1 MLRARRLL
9 GASRPIP
16 PPDPIA
22 AAPTTLSELNGWL
35 AGRVLSS
42 GCRTLPPERAA
53 VLERAS
59 GQARIYATGRPPLP
73 GLDRVSTAFGLD
85 EPERDLLL
93 AAALVEASP
102 EAARLIAVVA
112 EPGASQRMT
121 LGQLAALGLEP
132 ADFLARLWPDAPMV
146 DFGLL
151 ALTGEGP
158 LVTRELAVPPDV
170 TAAVLDLRGA
180 AALPL
185 RMMGDEDRARP
196 LPPGIADRV
205 ATLTRMLTQREVP
218 GAPFIIVT
226 GIADSGRRDIARSI
240 AASLRPV
247 AVEAPL
253 ADLTEPERQ
262 VAFRRTV
269 RMNDA
274 AAILDIPGE
283 ADGAMPGAVLHGLDG
298 PVILIA
304 PAGSFAAIAARFE
317 RVAISIDVPRS
328 SVAER
333 AELWRQAIPSVFPED
348 HARIAE
354 RFAFGRAG
362 IGRAQRMALISAR
375 IQGRKLPDGADLMNA
390 CDQLRTAE
398 FNGSAQRMA
407 CVFRREDIVLRRET
421 EAELDL
427 AIAWARHGSRLF
439 AQDGP
444 GGALRAG
451 QGLACLF
458 SGPPGTGKTMA
469 AQIVAREVDY
479 ALYRIDLSRVIDKFI
494 GESEKRLAALFD
506 EAERSRVALFFDE
519 ADACFGKRTELRDSH
534 DRYANITIDFLL
546 QRLESF
552 DGLAILAT
560 NLVGNMDDAFLRRIR
575 VRAEFTPPGPAE
587 RQRIWDRLLPLPE
600 ARSDDIDIDI
610 LSDAFEL
617 VGGEIRNAIYTAHLL
632 AAGEGAMLAMRHC
645 VKGLWRELA
654 KIGRLPDRTR
664 LGPWQHLV
672 AEETGRSRF
681 AGRQVSCP
689 AQPSAAVTHRQ
700 NGLAGQ

>member
-1 MLRARRLL
+1 MLRAPPAC
-9 GASRPIP
+9 GASLLIP
-16 PPDPIA
+16 SPDPVA
-22 AAPTTLSELNGWL
+22 AAPATMSELNGWL
-35 AGRVLSS
+35 AARILSS
-42 GCRTLPPERAA
+42 GRTTLPPERAA
-53 VLERAS
+53 AIERTAGEHS
-59 GQARIYATGRPPLP
+59 RPGAPGRPHLP
-73 GLDRVSTAFGLD
+73 GLDRICTTFGLD
-85 EPERDLLL
+85 DAERDLLL

-102 EAARLIAVVA
+102 EAARLIAVMG
-112 EPGASQRMT
+112 EPGAGRGMA

-132 ADFLARLWPDAPMV
+132 ADFLGRLRPDAPMI
-146 DFGLL
+146 DFGLV
-151 ALTGEGP
+151 AVQGEGP

-180 AALPL
+180 SAMPL
-185 RMMGDEDRARP
+185 CAMDDADRRRP

-205 ATLTRMLTQREVP
+205 AALARMLARREMP
-218 GAPFIIVT
+218 GAPFVIVT
-226 GIADSGRRDIARSI
+226 GIVDSGRRDIARSI

-247 AVEAPL
+247 AIEAPL

-262 VAFRRTV
+262 MAFRRTV
-269 RMNDA
+269 RMNA
-274 AAILDIPGE
+274 AVAILGVSQDTDT
-283 ADGAMPGAVLHGLDG
+283 ATLAKNLRGLDS
-298 PVILIA
+298 PVIVIA
-304 PAGSFAAIAARFE
+304 PAGAFAAVAARVD
-317 RVAISIDVPRS
+317 RVAISLDVPRS
-328 SVAER
+328 NVAER
-333 AELWRQAIPSVFPED
+333 AELWRQAIPSVVPED
-348 HARIAE
+348 RTRVAE
-354 RFAFGRAG
+354 RFGFGRTG
-362 IGRAQRMALISAR
+362 IDRALRLAVTSAR
-375 IQGRKLPDGADLMNA
+375 IDGRKAPTADDLLTA

-398 FNGSAQRMA
+398 FNGSAQRMT
-407 CVFRREDIVLRRET
+407 CSFRRDDIVLRRET

-439 AQDGP
+439 AADGP
-444 GGALRAG
+444 GGALQAG
-451 QGLACLF
+451 HGLACLF

-546 QRLESF
+546 QRLETF
-552 DGLAILAT
+552 EGLAILAT

-575 VRAEFTPPGPAE
+575 VRAEFTPPGPPE
-587 RQRIWDRLLPLPE
+587 RQRIWDRLLPVPG
-600 ARSDDIDIDI
+600 ARSDDIDIAI

-632 AAGEGAMLAMRHC
+632 AAGEGEPLAMRHC

-664 LGPWQHLV
+664 LGVWQHLV
-672 AEETGRSRF
+672 ADETGRPRL
-681 AGRQVSCP
+681 AGR
-689 AQPSAAVTHRQ
+689 
-700 NGLAGQ
+700 

>member
-1 MLRARRLL
+1 MLRAPPLF
-9 GASRPIP
+9 AATRPAP
-16 PPDPIA
+16 PPDPVA
-22 AAPTTLSELNGWL
+22 AASAALSELNGWL
-35 AGRVLSS
+35 AARILSS
-42 GCRTLPPERAA
+42 GRTTLPPERAA
-53 VLERAS
+53 AVERAAGAQARMRAS
-59 GQARIYATGRPPLP
+59 GRPHLP
-73 GLDRVSTAFGLD
+73 GLDRVSAAMGLD
-85 EPERDLLL
+85 DAERDLLL

-102 EAARLIAVVA
+102 EAARLIAVMG
-112 EPGASQRMT
+112 EPGASRRMV
-121 LGQLAALGLEP
+121 LGQVAALGFEP
-132 ADFLARLWPDAPMV
+132 ADFLVRLRPDAPMV
-146 DFGLL
+146 DFGLV
-151 ALTGEGP
+151 ALKGDGP

-170 TAAVLDLRGA
+170 TAAVLGLRGA
-180 AALPL
+180 SALPL
-185 RMMGDEDRARP
+185 RLMNDEDRSRP

-205 ATLTRMLTQREVP
+205 AALTRMLTLREMP

-226 GIADSGRRDIARSI
+226 GTADSGRRDIARRI
-240 AASLRPV
+240 AASLRPT

-253 ADLTEPERQ
+253 ADLAEPERQ
-262 VAFRRTV
+262 AAFRRTV

-274 AAILDIPGE
+274 VAILGDPQTAELEMLRAI
-283 ADGAMPGAVLHGLDG
+283 LRGLDS
-298 PVILIA
+298 PVIVIA
-304 PAGSFAAIAARFE
+304 PAGSFAPIAARVD
-317 RVAISIDVPRS
+317 RVAVSLDVPRS
-328 SVAER
+328 DVSER
-333 AELWRQAIPSVFPED
+333 AELWRQAIPSVDAED
-348 HARIAE
+348 RTRIAQ

-362 IGRAQRMALISAR
+362 IGRALRLAVTSAR
-375 IQGRKLPDGADLMNA
+375 IEGRRIPTGDDLLAA
-390 CDQLRTAE
+390 CDQIRTAE
-398 FNGSAQRMA
+398 FDGSAQRMT
-407 CVFRREDIVLRRET
+407 CTFRREDIVLRRET

-444 GGALRAG
+444 GGALGAG
-451 QGLACLF
+451 HGLACLF

-469 AQIVAREVDY
+469 AQIVARQVDY

-552 DGLAILAT
+552 EGLAILAT

-575 VRAEFTPPGPAE
+575 VRAEFTPPGPPE
-587 RQRIWDRLLPLPE
+587 RKRIWDRLLPLPGS
-600 ARSDDIDIDI
+600 RSDDIDIAI

-632 AAGEGAMLAMRHC
+632 AAGEREVLAMRHC

-664 LGPWQHLV
+664 LGVWQHLV
-672 AEETGRSRF
+672 ADETGRSRL
-681 AGRQVSCP
+681 AGR
-689 AQPSAAVTHRQ
+689 
-700 NGLAGQ
+700 